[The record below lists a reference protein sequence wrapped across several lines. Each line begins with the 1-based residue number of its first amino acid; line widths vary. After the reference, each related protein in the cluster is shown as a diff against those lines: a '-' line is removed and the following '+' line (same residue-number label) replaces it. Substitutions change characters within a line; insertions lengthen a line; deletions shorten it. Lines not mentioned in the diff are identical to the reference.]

1 MGLWTSV
8 LEEMVGKE
16 PILVEGELCQEK
28 RELVNTPAER
38 NAHSQCL
45 THANTPTDT

>member
-8 LEEMVGKE
+8 LDEMVGEE
-16 PILVEGELCQEK
+16 PISVERELEE

-45 THANTPTDT
+45 TRANMPTDT

>member
-1 MGLWTSV
+1 M
-8 LEEMVGKE
+8 EEMVGEE
-16 PILVEGELCQEK
+16 PILVEGELSQEE

-45 THANTPTDT
+45 TRANMPTDN